1 MNVKCFLFQNI
12 CAIMWPML
20 LDYSRDECKRMLRRL
35 ELDAYSSI
43 VSVFRAQGDLSRD
56 KKKLLQDLQSMLR
69 SLSVTY
75 SSQFRK

>member
-1 MNVKCFLFQNI
+1 MKCFLFQNI

>member
-1 MNVKCFLFQNI
+1 
-12 CAIMWPML
+12 MWPML

-43 VSVFRAQGDLSRD
+43 VSVFRAQGDLSKD

-69 SLSVTY
+69 SLSSAYFHIYATALIIY
-75 SSQFRK
+75 SLEI

>member
-1 MNVKCFLFQNI
+1 MKCVLFQNI

-69 SLSVTY
+69 SLSVIY